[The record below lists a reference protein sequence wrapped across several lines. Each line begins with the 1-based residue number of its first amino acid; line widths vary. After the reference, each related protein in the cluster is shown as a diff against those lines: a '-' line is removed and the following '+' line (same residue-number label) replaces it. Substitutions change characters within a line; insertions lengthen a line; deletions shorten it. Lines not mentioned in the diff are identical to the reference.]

1 LINDNFYFPSY
12 YNRRSSFLK
21 WKPPE
26 SVKVIAN
33 YHTGVCRGVEI
44 LDANSPEEIIE
55 SNMPWSPYLDADFR
69 PAIDSDEKMAQ
80 VGER

>member
-1 LINDNFYFPSY
+1 L
-12 YNRRSSFLK
+12 FLK

-26 SVKVIAN
+26 GVKVIAH

-55 SNMPWSPYLDADFR
+55 FNMPWTPYLEADFR
-69 PAIDSDEKMAQ
+69 PAIDSDEKIAE
-80 VGER
+80 VGERSLKFWESVK